1 MNIVVLAGGISTER
15 DVSIVSG
22 TDVCRALRSKGH
34 KAILMDVY
42 FGREDLGKV
51 IFPEEYD
58 VEEAAA
64 YMKSFNDKVEE
75 TKKNRKEFFGSNVI
89 EVCKEAD
96 MVFLALHGEN
106 GENGS
111 VQAAFDLMGIRY
123 TGTGHLSSGMAMD
136 KGITKDIFRC
146 HGVPTPIGT
155 EMVKGEDS
163 TVLADHGLELP
174 VVIKPC
180 CGGSSVGVFIV
191 HTQEE
196 YEKALQEAFTYDNKL
211 IVEQYVAGRE
221 FSIGVLDGKALPI
234 IEIAPIEGFYDYVN
248 KYKAGS
254 AVETCPAEL
263 TEEQTK
269 QMQKYAEM
277 GFDALGLQAYA
288 RLDFLMNEKG
298 EMFCLEANT
307 LPGMTPTS
315 LLPQEAQA
323 VGVDY
328 PSLCE
333 ELIHIS
339 MKKYK

>member
-22 TDVCRALRSKGH
+22 TDVCKALRSKGH
-34 KAILMDVY
+34 HAILMDVY
-42 FGREDLGKV
+42 FGQEELGEDL
-51 IFPEEYD
+51 FPAEYD
-58 VEEAAA
+58 IEAAVA
-64 YMKSFNDKVEE
+64 YIKSFNDKVEE
-75 TKKNRKEFFGSNVI
+75 TKKARKEFFGPNVV
-89 EVCKEAD
+89 EACKKAE
-96 MVFLALHGEN
+96 MVFLALHGEQ

-111 VQAAFDLMGIRY
+111 VQASFDLLGIPY

-136 KGITKDIFRC
+136 KGISKNMFRC
-146 HGVPTPIGT
+146 SGVPTAKGT
-155 EMVKGEDS
+155 EMVKGESS

-180 CGGSSVGVFIV
+180 CGGSSVGVYIV
-191 HTQEE
+191 HTQEDYE
-196 YEKALQEAFTYDNKL
+196 EALEKAFAYEDKL
-211 IVEQYVAGRE
+211 IVEQYIVGRE
-221 FSIGVLDGKALPI
+221 FSIGLLEGKALPI
-234 IEIAPIEGFYDYVN
+234 IEIAPIEGFYDYIN

-254 AVETCPAEL
+254 AIETCPAEL

-277 GFDALGLQAYA
+277 AFEALHLEAYA
-288 RLDFLMNEKG
+288 RIDFLMNEKG

-323 VGVDY
+323 VGIDY

-333 ELIHIS
+333 KLIHIS
-339 MKKYK
+339 QKKYQ